1 MHKPFK
7 LSTLI
12 DVIGDISN
20 RRKQVHQQRCA
31 VLIFWNYF
39 ENCYILMFSNAFRS
53 HTPVLQILLET
64 SALSRDSFTAVP
76 MTANAVT
83 VPTDNDNDKVMD
95 SNVPKILPVGD
106 ESVGVKT
113 GGGRKRGSGNG
124 VVSATK
130 LESGSGMFAGKKIL
144 VVDDAVSI
152 LKLMS
157 HMLKSK
163 AEAIVTQAKDGQ
175 QAVEEYEKQD
185 FDLILTDIQMPVLD
199 GFGEAKCIRAIEKE
213 RGLPRKIIVG
223 ISANSQVRLSPKEN
237 NQDRPRRL
245 HCNPRKTTLTSIGPS
260 SPIRC
265 IQSTLL

>member
-76 MTANAVT
+76 MVANAVT
-83 VPTDNDNDKVMD
+83 VPTDNDKVRD
-95 SNVPKILPVGD
+95 ITVPKIIPVGD
-106 ESVGVKT
+106 ESVGVTT
-113 GGGRKRGSGNG
+113 GGGSKHGSGNDT
-124 VVSATK
+124 VSATK
-130 LESGSGMFAGKKIL
+130 LEPGSGLFVGKKIL

-157 HMLKSK
+157 HTLKSK

-175 QAVEEYEKQD
+175 QAVEECEKQD